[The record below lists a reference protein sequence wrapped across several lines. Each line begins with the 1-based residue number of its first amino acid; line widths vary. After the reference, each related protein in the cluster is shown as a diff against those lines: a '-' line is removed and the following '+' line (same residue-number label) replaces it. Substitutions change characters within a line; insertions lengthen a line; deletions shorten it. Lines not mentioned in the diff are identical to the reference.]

1 MNEPRTIEEQYT
13 SHGCFWSEPMKTWVR
28 VNEDGRRIGESHP
41 QAVLSDVEVDALL
54 AERDAGATLSELARR
69 WGLSKSGVKGI
80 VDGRRRGQVGP
91 RVMRRPARVAL
102 VSVCVVLTLQER
114 SRFDRI
120 GGVRWLRE
128 TLATVGVRDASV
140 MESD

>member
-1 MNEPRTIEEQYT
+1 
-13 SHGCFWSEPMKTWVR
+13 MKTWVR

-91 RVMRRPARVAL
+91 RVMRLPSRVAL

-114 SRFDRI
+114 SRFERI

>member
-1 MNEPRTIEEQYT
+1 
-13 SHGCFWSEPMKTWVR
+13 MKTWVR

-91 RVMRRPARVAL
+91 KVQREATKREHVRVRL
-102 VSVCVVLTLQER
+102 NLTLQER
-114 SRFDRI
+114 SLLRRR
-120 GGVRWLRE
+120 GGSAIR
-128 TLATVGVRDASV
+128 
-140 MESD
+140 

>member
-1 MNEPRTIEEQYT
+1 
-13 SHGCFWSEPMKTWVR
+13 MKTWVR
-28 VNEDGRRIGESHP
+28 INEDGRRIGESHP

-114 SRFDRI
+114 SRFERI

>member
-1 MNEPRTIEEQYT
+1 
-13 SHGCFWSEPMKTWVR
+13 MKTWVR

-41 QAVLSDVEVDALL
+41 HAVLSDVEVEALL

-91 RVMRRPARVAL
+91 KVQREATKREHVL
-102 VSVCVVLTLQER
+102 VRLNLTLQER
-114 SRFDRI
+114 SLLRRR
-120 GGVRWLRE
+120 GGSAFVKRMLLTE
-128 TLATVGVRDASV
+128 K
-140 MESD
+140 

>member
-1 MNEPRTIEEQYT
+1 
-13 SHGCFWSEPMKTWVR
+13 MKTWVR

-41 QAVLSDVEVDALL
+41 QAVLSDVEVEALL

-114 SRFDRI
+114 SRFERI
-120 GGVRWLRE
+120 GGVR
-128 TLATVGVRDASV
+128 AASGHEIHQRQRSTHPEAV
-140 MESD
+140 KRSASP

>member
-1 MNEPRTIEEQYT
+1 
-13 SHGCFWSEPMKTWVR
+13 MKTWVR

-41 QAVLSDVEVDALL
+41 QAVLSDVEVEALL

-114 SRFDRI
+114 SRFERI

-128 TLATVGVRDASV
+128 TLGTVGVRDASV
-140 MESD
+140 MDSD